1 MVRGHCSQQG
11 LQQKCR
17 GTGHTLHSEAALNHS
32 TAFSED
38 CPLNHITNFPLVYG
52 FSLLQT
58 RVSVFPGQTHFSVSP
73 KRWGM
78 LSYLGLAVSPLG
90 DTNTFSLGSLTTP
103 SPTHPITPVHFS
115 SAQLIHFGR
124 PEYRQGE
131 LLLNFTSFSQT
142 CSGLPQNKEEESIP
156 IKLSQVWPGPW
167 SALHFTIRSP
177 CPAPQERQGALLLRT
192 TRKVAPL
199 GGCPWTRLQTWV
211 SGHTGTHKHLAHRG
225 CHEARLLQEDSFPT
239 PRKGK

>member
-1 MVRGHCSQQG
+1 MGH
-11 LQQKCR
+11 
-17 GTGHTLHSEAALNHS
+17 AL
-32 TAFSED
+32 
-38 CPLNHITNFPLVYG
+38 
-52 FSLLQT
+52 LL
-58 RVSVFPGQTHFSVSP
+58 GCCSVSS
-73 KRWGM
+73 RM
-78 LSYLGLAVSPLG
+78 NCT
-90 DTNTFSLGSLTTP
+90 TNTFSLGSLTTP

-156 IKLSQVWPGPW
+156 IKLSQAWPGPW
-167 SALHFTIRSP
+167 SALHFTIRPP

-199 GGCPWTRLQTWV
+199 GAFPWTRLQTWV
-211 SGHTGTHKHLAHRG
+211 SGHTGTHKHLAHSG

-239 PRKGK
+239 PRKESDWVSNLPARSAIKSPVL